1 MRLGV
6 VTGLEREADCLCV
19 FTAADRPAVNC
30 QGPGPKAAARAAAR
44 LLADGCGALLSFG
57 LAGGLTED
65 LRPGDVVI
73 AEAVA
78 SEDGQVWPTDS
89 GWRKALEQKLRGT
102 SPGEIRRSRLLGLD
116 RPLITPLEK
125 MDYGTRLM
133 ANAVDMESL
142 AVASAAAKAEVP
154 FIAVRAVIDPLDQ
167 AIPGW
172 LAATLDSHG
181 RPQAARLLA
190 GLAMHARDLPTL
202 LRLAL
207 NERAAMAA
215 LRRVA
220 LDAGP
225 LFALA

>member
-6 VTGLEREADCLCV
+6 VTGLEREAGCLGV
-19 FTAADRPAVNC
+19 FPAADRPAVNC
-30 QGPGPKAAARAAAR
+30 QGPGPKAAALAASR

-65 LRPGDVVI
+65 LRPGGIVV
-73 AEAVA
+73 ADAVVG
-78 SEDGQVWPTDS
+78 EDGQLWPTDS
-89 GWRKALEQKLRGT
+89 GWRKTLEQTLHGT
-102 SPGEIRRSRLLGLD
+102 FPGEIRQSRLLGLD

-125 MDYGTRLM
+125 KDYGTRLN
-133 ANAVDMESL
+133 ADAVDMESL
-142 AVASAAAKAEVP
+142 AVASAAAKAQVP
-154 FIAVRAVIDPLDQ
+154 FIAIRAVIDPLDQ
-167 AIPGW
+167 AIPEW
-172 LAATLDSHG
+172 LAATLDNHG

-190 GLAMHARDLPTL
+190 GLALHARDLPTL

-207 NERAAMAA
+207 NERAAMTA

-225 LFALA
+225 LFALG

>member
-6 VTGLEREADCLCV
+6 VTGLEREADCLRI
-19 FTAADRPAVNC
+19 FPTADRPAVNC
-30 QGPGPKAAARAAAR
+30 QGPGPKAATLAAAR

-57 LAGGLTED
+57 LAGGLTEG

-73 AEAVA
+73 AEAVV
-78 SEDGQVWPTDS
+78 SEDGQAWPTDL
-89 GWRKALEQKLRGT
+89 GWSKALEQKLRGA
-102 SPGEIRRSRLLGLD
+102 PGEIRRSRFLGLD
-116 RPLITPLEK
+116 RPLLTPLEK
-125 MDYGTRLM
+125 QDYGTRLE
-133 ANAVDMESL
+133 ASAVDMESL
-142 AVASAAAKAEVP
+142 AVASAAAKAQVP

-167 AIPGW
+167 AIPEW
-172 LAATLDSHG
+172 LAATLDNHG

-225 LFALA
+225 RFALA